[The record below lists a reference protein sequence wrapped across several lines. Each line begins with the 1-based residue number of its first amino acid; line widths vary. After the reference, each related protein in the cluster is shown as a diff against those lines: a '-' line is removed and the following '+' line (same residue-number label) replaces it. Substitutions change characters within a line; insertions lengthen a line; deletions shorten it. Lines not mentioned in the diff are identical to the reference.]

1 MFIGPGPVVPKVMFP
16 YSEYYYLADL
26 IEYYKNRWPVVASV
40 MLIWLT
46 LFDSVRLIL
55 QSMLSSKFEPLPAA
69 SMIMNGC
76 LRQNVINAGNSKA
89 AFRQQ
94 RFCCD
99 QRLGEWGAINQKKL
113 QLIAT
118 QTRQSLI
125 AAESLKSDRGFQLNS
140 IFHQFQQFSMRWAMD
155 VSQLPERS
163 LLTPENP
170 SSNPAITNFIDIYL
184 QLDEQKK
191 RKRPRMSHFTKQ
203 FALAQRTSEEACPF
217 NKN

>member
-1 MFIGPGPVVPKVMFP
+1 
-16 YSEYYYLADL
+16 
-26 IEYYKNRWPVVASV
+26 

-89 AFRQQ
+89 AFRQL

-118 QTRQSLI
+118 QTRQSL
-125 AAESLKSDRGFQLNS
+125 KSDRGLIKQYISS
-140 IFHQFQQFSMRWAMD
+140 ISAVFHEMGNGCVTIARAVASDTREPEFESSHHQFYRH
-155 VSQLPERS
+155 L
-163 LLTPENP
+163 
-170 SSNPAITNFIDIYL
+170 
-184 QLDEQKK
+184 
-191 RKRPRMSHFTKQ
+191 
-203 FALAQRTSEEACPF
+203 FAVG
-217 NKN
+217 